1 MKKNILSQVLIHKNA
16 NHCKNNKKKIF
27 LFILKKEIGFKI

>member
-16 NHCKNNKKKIF
+16 NHCKNNKKNF
-27 LFILKKEIGFKI
+27 FIYFKKKIGFKI